1 MAGEAGMA
9 VSPVSRLWKAAGE
22 AGLRELARITGD
34 ELDQVVGG
42 EVQLVIDPWGEAVVT
57 GTVYDIL

>member
-9 VSPVSRLWKAAGE
+9 VSPVSRLWKAACE
-22 AGLRELARITGD
+22 AGLRELARITGN

-42 EVQLVIDPWGEAVVT
+42 EVQLVIDPWGEAVVS
-57 GTVYDIL
+57 GAVYDIL